1 MSQETLKEKLLKA
14 VMEDDRATI
23 LDLHSMGF
31 DLNTPVYLDQ
41 TALARAVINRKVEA
55 VETLLATGTMN
66 LESPA
71 GKQSFALAA
80 HYSST
85 AGVINAFIRAGANI
99 NTRFS
104 NNETLLIKACA
115 HANLPVVKELLKAR
129 ADVNAQDSVGRTAL
143 FNASRLDDVKIVE
156 ELLRAGA
163 RASINA
169 QTNQGTT
176 ALMEAALYG
185 NPSIVYRLV
194 EAGANIQIIN
204 SEQHTALTYALR
216 GDRQGSHQEVVDF
229 LLARGAIPRDVNIG
243 MATKDG
249 KTALADTLRAVKA
262 ARDPAVGGAAFPR
275 KSHRR
280 RNRRRST
287 RRSFRRRQYFT

>member
-1 MSQETLKEKLLKA
+1 MAMSQETLKEKLLKA

-31 DLNTPVYLDQ
+31 DLNTPVYMDQ
-41 TALARAVINRKVEA
+41 TALARAVINKKVEA

-71 GKQSFALAA
+71 GKLAFAKAA
-80 HYSST
+80 NHSST
-85 AGVINAFIRAGANI
+85 VDVINAFILAGANI

-104 NNETLLIKACA
+104 NDETLLMKACTN
-115 HANLPVVKELLKAR
+115 ANLPVVKELLKAG
-129 ADVNAQDSVGRTAL
+129 ADVNAQDSYGRTAL
-143 FNASRLDDVKIVE
+143 CNASHLDDVKIVE
-156 ELLRAGA
+156 ELLDAGA
-163 RASINA
+163 QETIDV
-169 QTNQGTT
+169 QTKKGDT
-176 ALMEAALYG
+176 AVMEAALYG
-185 NPSIVYRLV
+185 NPSIVYALV

-204 SEQHTALTYALR
+204 SEHQTALTYALLA
-216 GDRQGSHQEVVDF
+216 DRQGDHQEVVDF

-243 MATKDG
+243 MATKEG

-275 KSHRR
+275 KSRRR

-287 RRSFRRRQYFT
+287 RRSFRRRH